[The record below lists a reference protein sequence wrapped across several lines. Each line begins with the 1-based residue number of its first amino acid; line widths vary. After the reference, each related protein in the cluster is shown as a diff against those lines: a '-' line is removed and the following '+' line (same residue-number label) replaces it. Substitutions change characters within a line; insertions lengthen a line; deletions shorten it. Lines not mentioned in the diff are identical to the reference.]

1 MRNLLIALVVCAI
14 TGVASAAGC
23 PATAAVSPQTRPAA
37 ELISAAAAQT
47 PLATAADQTGAVMLP
62 ASVHARA
69 TQVMGA
75 PSAPG
80 TPEGETPRHGSR
92 LAMVLAGLGVMLVIV
107 LRWLGAS
114 S

>member
-1 MRNLLIALVVCAI
+1 MRNLLITLVVCAI

-23 PATAAVSPQTRPAA
+23 PATTVASPQARPAA

-47 PLATAADQTGAVMLP
+47 PLATAAEHTGAVMLP
-62 ASVHARA
+62 ASVHSRA

-75 PSAPG
+75 PGAPDAS
-80 TPEGETPRHGSR
+80 EGETPRHGSR

-114 S
+114 R